1 MRCIPKTEYPFWLR
15 DCVTQAKI
23 LKSKVASMVFIWE
36 IYRPALHAAG
46 ELLTYLEVNEMELN
60 QDTRC
65 MILTTIHELH
75 REVDFC
81 QNIMKESFPME
92 ENTDESCV

>member
-15 DCVTQAKI
+15 DCVTQTKI
-23 LKSKVASMVFIWE
+23 LKARIASMDFICE

-46 ELLTYLEVNEMELN
+46 ELLTYLDFNEMELN

-65 MILTTIHELH
+65 MILTTIHKLH
-75 REVDFC
+75 HEVDFC
-81 QNIMKESFPME
+81 QNIMKESFPYDS
-92 ENTDESCV
+92 NP